1 MLKSDSAFKLRHI
14 WWRVLLF
21 FCLFSSA
28 LYFSVVVSD
37 LTPIWFANV
46 FGTCLVL
53 SYAFKGWRWPVLS
66 LISAGVWTLLFSR
79 SQVAFVDAA
88 ISILF
93 FLIPYLASIMFLVL
107 KEKNRALR
115 YLSTHDILTRLL
127 NRGQFQ
133 KILSRTEIK
142 VDRVNGSYVLGY
154 LDIDNLKM
162 INEAAGYQ
170 AGDSLLK
177 KIAMLLKKT
186 MKRDYKIARLGSDE
200 FAILGVGVPL
210 PVYKK
215 SARRL
220 IRSIHTLRF
229 IWNKRVYRISARLGS
244 TFVSKTQKRCCE
256 SLNLAELACHQAKNG
271 VNQVFISNMNP
282 QAHSRNH
289 EAAFLVNAIHEAVEK
304 NRFLIYVQKIE
315 PTQQNDKTEQY
326 EVLLRMLDENDQLVQ
341 AGEIIPIA
349 ERFNLITQIDRWVI
363 SQLLKQYD
371 KTINTVVKAHFSINI
386 SAISLSNPDFLS
398 FLLMTIRKSSLPP
411 NRLCFEI
418 TETAAMTNLTKTI
431 HFVNEISKLGCKI
444 SLDDFGMGLSSFA
457 YLQKFKVDYL
467 KIDGHFVSQM
477 NENNTD
483 RVIVNTINEMAHQ
496 LNIQTVAECVE
507 NQHTLEEIKA
517 MGVDY
522 VQGFA
527 IDRPKPLQQIL
538 FYEDKKV
545 S

>member
-1 MLKSDSAFKLRHI
+1 MFKLDNTLKIRHI

-28 LYFSVVVSD
+28 LYFSVVVSN
-37 LTPIWFANV
+37 LTPVWFANV
-46 FGTCLVL
+46 FGICLIL
-53 SYAFKGWRWPVLS
+53 SYAFKSWHWPVLS
-66 LISAGVWTLLFSR
+66 LIFAGIWTLLFSHL
-79 SQVAFVDAA
+79 QITFVT
-88 ISILF
+88 SVTNILF
-93 FLIPYLASIMFLVL
+93 FLIPYFSSIMLLIL
-107 KEKNRALR
+107 KEKNKKLR
-115 YLSTHDILTRLL
+115 YLATHDILTRLL
-127 NRGQFQ
+127 NRRQFQ
-133 KILSRTEIK
+133 KILSNTEIK

-186 MKRDYKIARLGSDE
+186 MQPNYKLARLGSDE
-200 FAILGVGVPL
+200 FAILGVDVPL
-210 PVYKK
+210 SVYKK
-215 SARRL
+215 SAKKL
-220 IRSIHTLRF
+220 VRSIHRLRF
-229 IWNKRVYRISARLGS
+229 TWNKRVYRISVRLGS
-244 TFVSKTQKRCCE
+244 TFVNKTKKRCCE
-256 SLNLAELACHQAKNG
+256 SLNLAELACHRAKNG
-271 VNQVFISNMNP
+271 FSQVFISNMD
-282 QAHSRNH
+282 QQEHSRNH
-289 EAAFLVNAIHEAVEK
+289 EAAMLVNAIHEAVEK

-315 PTQQNDKTEQY
+315 PTQKKNNTEQY
-326 EVLLRMLDENDQLVQ
+326 EVLLRMLDENNQLIQ

-349 ERFNLITQIDRWVI
+349 ERFNLITKIDRWVV
-363 SQLLKQYD
+363 SQLLRQYD
-371 KTINTVVKAHFSINI
+371 KTISAVGEARFSINI

-398 FLLMTIRKSSLPP
+398 FLLTTIRKSSLSPTQ
-411 NRLCFEI
+411 LCFEI

-507 NQHTLEEIKA
+507 NQNTLEEIKA

-538 FYEDKKV
+538 FYKDKKV